1 MNAPTDVRALLVLT
15 TDEDALLSAIVVR
28 HHPRRRR
35 LSDMPPLYAS
45 AHVRTLIRREYAQ
58 RLTAFHATDAER
70 QQLVLAS
77 LAEKVESLF

>member
-28 HHPRRRR
+28 H
-35 LSDMPPLYAS
+35 PLYAS